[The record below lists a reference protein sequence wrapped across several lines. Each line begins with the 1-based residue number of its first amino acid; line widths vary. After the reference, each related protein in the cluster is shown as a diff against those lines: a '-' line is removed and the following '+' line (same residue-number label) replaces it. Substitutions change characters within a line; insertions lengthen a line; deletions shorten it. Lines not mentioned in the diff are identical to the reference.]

1 MRTTKSLTIS
11 LPPEQLREMEK
22 TAKKENRTMSELM
35 REAFRRYQTEQ
46 AERRLLADPLRASRL
61 QALKQSV
68 DALRKE
74 AVASGVSRMS
84 MREINAAVAATRQ
97 TQKKTSKRPAK

>member
-46 AERRLLADPLRASRL
+46 AERRLLTDPLRASRL

-68 DALRKE
+68 DDVPRFYLPNRTETLRLL
-74 AVASGVSRMS
+74 
-84 MREINAAVAATRQ
+84 
-97 TQKKTSKRPAK
+97 